1 MELLKKNIHMMREKG
16 RTVNRITLEEDCN
29 VPDSQADAERIIQNK
44 AEVKIE
50 DVQVD
55 VDQIT
60 ITGVLQVCVLYIA
73 DTPEHPLGRLDAKLS
88 FKEKQNLPGAVP
100 GENVH
105 LKWDVEDINVSL
117 INSRKLSLKA
127 LLAFTASTEEIYD
140 AQAAVELHGV
150 SEVSTLT
157 KDLELL
163 QLVVQKKDILRIK
176 DEATVSSNKPNI
188 ANVLWESIQL
198 RGTDSRVLDGQLD
211 IKGEL
216 FVFVLYEGDD
226 ENRTKQWLETALPF
240 QGTIECKECTAD
252 MIPQIDIVL
261 SQSSLEVLED
271 YDGERRLLSV
281 EAVLDLD
288 IKLYVEEQVR
298 ILEDIYS
305 PVRNLQPV
313 TQQQVY
319 ESLLVKNFSKIRAS
333 ERIRLDGKQPRVLQ
347 TCSSRGEVR
356 IDNTAIT
363 EQGIEVEGAV
373 FVTILYV
380 SSDDRAPYAVMEGA
394 VPFTQLIEV
403 KNITPECR
411 FTLQTDLEQ
420 LSTTMIDSEE
430 IEAKIIVNLNAFV
443 VRVHHEQ
450 CIVDIEEKEMDLKK
464 LQELPGIV
472 GYIVQPGDTLW
483 EISKHYF
490 TTPQRICA
498 LNKVE
503 EKDVRPGTQ
512 LIILKTVS

>member
-1 MELLKKNIHMMREKG
+1 M
-16 RTVNRITLEEDCN
+16 
-29 VPDSQADAERIIQNK
+29 
-44 AEVKIE
+44 
-50 DVQVD
+50 
-55 VDQIT
+55 
-60 ITGVLQVCVLYIA
+60 
-73 DTPEHPLGRLDAKLS
+73 
-88 FKEKQNLPGAVP
+88 
-100 GENVH
+100 
-105 LKWDVEDINVSL
+105 
-117 INSRKLSLKA
+117 
-127 LLAFTASTEEIYD
+127 
-140 AQAAVELHGV
+140 
-150 SEVSTLT
+150 
-157 KDLELL
+157 
-163 QLVVQKKDILRIK
+163 
-176 DEATVSSNKPNI
+176 
-188 ANVLWESIQL
+188 
-198 RGTDSRVLDGQLD
+198 
-211 IKGEL
+211 
-216 FVFVLYEGDD
+216 
-226 ENRTKQWLETALPF
+226 
-240 QGTIECKECTAD
+240 
-252 MIPQIDIVL
+252 
-261 SQSSLEVLED
+261 
-271 YDGERRLLSV
+271 
-281 EAVLDLD
+281 
-288 IKLYVEEQVR
+288 
-298 ILEDIYS
+298 
-305 PVRNLQPV
+305 
-313 TQQQVY
+313 
-319 ESLLVKNFSKIRAS
+319 
-333 ERIRLDGKQPRVLQ
+333 LQ

-363 EQGIEVEGAV
+363 EKGIEVEGAV